1 MRSRKESE
9 KLKDRLSERDAEQNA
24 EPSPSLPGESQD
36 KGFLRTTPPALSAT
50 HPSLPGTR
58 GTFIQKPKG
67 SCRERATD
75 ILRCPECRGVIRY
88 HDLVPNRQLQNLSVI
103 GKQLRPHLLHST
115 IGLTTCDQHGNPQ
128 KFFCEED
135 QTLLCDSCKSA
146 PQHKAHKVLP
156 LKTVAEKCR
165 DELQEMQTTLGE
177 TEKEFEMMLDKVRRK
192 KASCKENEYA
202 LKHSVMFEYEKIH
215 QFLWDE
221 EYEYLEKLQ
230 EESRDGILQI
240 HDNMDEVTQQIQSL
254 QQMMSEI
261 EKTLDKPPLEMLQD
275 MKGILERNEQLLL
288 LEEPELVS
296 PSLNLK
302 RVQYRSVH
310 RDLPDIED
318 GKDCT
323 LAVWGAQTFTSGKHY
338 WEVEVEG
345 KTGWELGVCR
355 DSVKGKGKLSSSE
368 DRKTLASSPCGNSF
382 FLLNSQNGFHLKQ
395 PVLKVGVLLDYEN
408 KSIAFYDVRE
418 RSLIHILSNTD
429 FEGPLCPYFSF
440 VIKEDSPPASLI
452 LC

>member
-1 MRSRKESE
+1 M
-9 KLKDRLSERDAEQNA
+9 DPRDLIE
-24 EPSPSLPGESQD
+24 D
-36 KGFLRTTPPALSAT
+36 IKGHLTCSICLGYFTDPVTVQCGHSFCSHCLL
-50 HPSLPGTR
+50 
-58 GTFIQKPKG
+58 Q
-67 SCRERATD
+67 CRERATD
-75 ILRCPECRGVIRY
+75 ILRCPECRGVIRDQ
-88 HDLVPNRQLQNLSVI
+88 DLVPNRQLQNLSII

-135 QTLLCDSCKSA
+135 QTPLCDSCKSA

-240 HDNMDEVTQQIQSL
+240 HENMDEVTQQIQSL

-261 EKTLDKPPLEMLQD
+261 EKTLHKPPLEMLQD

-296 PSLNLK
+296 PSLSTCSITCL
-302 RVQYRSVH
+302 R
-310 RDLPDIED
+310 
-318 GKDCT
+318 
-323 LAVWGAQTFTSGKHY
+323 
-338 WEVEVEG
+338 EV
-345 KTGWELGVCR
+345 
-355 DSVKGKGKLSSSE
+355 
-368 DRKTLASSPCGNSF
+368 
-382 FLLNSQNGFHLKQ
+382 LLN
-395 PVLKVGVLLDYEN
+395 
-408 KSIAFYDVRE
+408 
-418 RSLIHILSNTD
+418 
-429 FEGPLCPYFSF
+429 FSDGHKF
-440 VIKEDSPPASLI
+440 GS
-452 LC
+452 